1 MEVIMAREGVSY
13 EQVESA
19 IEELV
24 GSGKQVTIKGI
35 RDVLGTGSPNTI
47 HRHLTEWRNSRPN
60 GTVVCASLPEA
71 LTGVIAR
78 ELDRV
83 AAQARAE
90 IEDQL
95 SQAKIEA
102 LELATAG
109 EALEVEIE
117 TLKVTI
123 AAITTERDAVSA
135 IAAERHKEIIN
146 LTEIVKREQKDAES
160 VRVDLGKM
168 QLKVDLSLNEHSQLS
183 IENARLRQDY
193 ENARQAHVEAERN
206 RAVFQAHLESA
217 RLNIGNEEQR
227 REILERDMAK
237 MVEELEKLRKALED
251 EKKERGQLVTAKAVL
266 EAKLEAANT
275 VLQKEKEI
283 CEELRLGQRAKTE
296 RGSKSKQTSNKKV
309 EEFKTIASHQGQP
322 V

>member
-1 MEVIMAREGVSY
+1 MAREGINY
-13 EQVESA
+13 EQVVA
-19 IEELV
+19 TIEELV

-35 RDVLGTGSPNTI
+35 RDALGTGSPNTI

-60 GTVVCASLPEA
+60 GTVVCATLPEA

-90 IEDQL
+90 TEDQL
-95 SQAKIEA
+95 SLAKIEA

-117 TLKVTI
+117 TLKASI

-146 LTEIVKREQKDAES
+146 LTEMVKLEQKDAES
-160 VRVDLGKM
+160 VRVDIGKM
-168 QLKVDLSLNEHSQLS
+168 QLKVDLSINENTQLS
-183 IENARLRQDY
+183 AEVARLRQEY
-193 ENARQAHVEAERN
+193 EKAREHYVEAERD
-206 RAVFQAHLESA
+206 RAVFHAQLESA
-217 RLNIGNEEQR
+217 MLNINNEKQR
-227 REILERDMAK
+227 REILERDKAK
-237 MVEELEKLRKALED
+237 MVDELEKLRKELEN
-251 EKKERGQLVTAKAVL
+251 EKKERAGLEISKAAL
-266 EAKLEAANT
+266 EAKLEAANK
-275 VLQKEKEI
+275 VLEKEKEI
-283 CEELRLGQRAKTE
+283 CEEFRQRAKTE
-296 RGSKSKQTSNKKV
+296 GEPKAKEISNKKV
-309 EEFKTIASHQGQP
+309 EKLKTAAPQVHP